1 MAASVVLRAKRL
13 LVSLL
18 LRLAVAYNIVIN
30 ISRDSPD
37 AAILAAFRKVT
48 LKVHP
53 DKGGSVKEVT
63 NH

>member
-1 MAASVVLRAKRL
+1 MAVSVVLRAKRL
-13 LVSLL
+13 LVTLL
-18 LRLAVAYNIVIN
+18 LRRAVAYHVAVT

-37 AAILAAFRKVT
+37 AAILAAFRKLT